1 MGPPPP
7 EALGPGW
14 LVGALDLAVAPI
26 AEDVT
31 IAFRIDGE
39 EATVVA
45 GRAVPGLVTDADVLV
60 EGDATGFYHLFVD
73 GALDGVR
80 IEGDVRIVEQLVAAF
95 SATTPEPIP
104 A

>member
-7 EALGPGW
+7 EALEPGW

-39 EATVVA
+39 EASVV
-45 GRAVPGLVTDADVLV
+45 GGHAVPGLVTAADAVV
-60 EGDATGFYHLFVD
+60 EADATGFYHLFVD
-73 GALDGVR
+73 GALEGVR
-80 IEGDVRIVEQLVAAF
+80 IAGDVRIVEHLVAAF
-95 SATTPEPIP
+95 SATTPESIP